1 MKNKFLH
8 LSSKKLSTITNEE
21 LLDTLNKKL
30 KFVISS
36 NRYLTHDPDIND
48 YYLLSNLEELNLNRE
63 LLLEKVLY
71 CLSKPQKTSIDY
83 EIIYDYLCFMNEFSK
98 LLTKQ
103 AKTNPKELLQTVA
116 LYLEYQNYPENK
128 IICRYGDKGKKA
140 FIVLNGEVDILIK
153 QKKLVRLE
161 EENFHLYI
169 ATLIKYKEYSILL
182 NVIKENF
189 EYYPFEIINDEYL
202 EVEDNKS
209 EDKSPTN
216 SPFKVSRKYFSN
228 INRKNNMLESINRIT
243 SKKNNLSHHLN
254 QLEPKYRDLIDEPK
268 LKLSY
273 LSKLFN
279 ERNQDFSEITV
290 DNISTEKY
298 I

>member
-36 NRYLTHDPDIND
+36 NRYLIHDPDIND

-71 CLSKPQKTSIDY
+71 CISKPQKTSIDY
-83 EIIYDYLCFMNEFSK
+83 EIIYDYLCFMKEFSK
-98 LLTKQ
+98 LLIKQ

-116 LYLEYQNYPENK
+116 LYLEYQNYPQNK
-128 IICRYGDKGKKA
+128 IICRYGDKGKNA

-189 EYYPFEIINDEYL
+189 E
-202 EVEDNKS
+202 
-209 EDKSPTN
+209 
-216 SPFKVSRKYFSN
+216 
-228 INRKNNMLESINRIT
+228 
-243 SKKNNLSHHLN
+243 
-254 QLEPKYRDLIDEPK
+254 
-268 LKLSY
+268 
-273 LSKLFN
+273 
-279 ERNQDFSEITV
+279 
-290 DNISTEKY
+290 
-298 I
+298 